1 MLVEGEVP
9 TGFLS
14 ADSLVALSGG
24 EGGQQIGSTGQT
36 HAVLGAVLAVPAW
49 TVFLALTSPLH
60 AVQCSRTYLSCGIKQ
75 IQVLLQ
81 L

>member
-9 TGFLS
+9 TGSLS

-49 TVFLALTSPLH
+49 TVFLALTSLH